1 VNDYNK
7 TIIDMEKTKNENPQM
22 EVQLDELDYKIIK
35 HLQQDGRKSFTE
47 ISDDLNVAVSTIRN
61 RYNRIID
68 EKILRIIGRAEP
80 EKLGLNSYVRVML
93 SIKPAAKMKEAL
105 TQISKLSEVSFL
117 AITSGK
123 YNIEIN
129 LMCNNNKHLLNI
141 IDDINNIDGMDES
154 RITMYLDVLKWGQ

>member
-1 VNDYNK
+1 
-7 TIIDMEKTKNENPQM
+7 MEKTKNENPQM

>member
-1 VNDYNK
+1 MIYYNE
-7 TIIDMEKTKNENPQM
+7 TIKSMERNKNVDPQI

-61 RYNRIID
+61 RYNRIVD

-93 SIKPAAKMKEAL
+93 SIKPASKMKNAL
-105 TQISKLSEVSFL
+105 DKISKLSEVSFL

-129 LMCNNNKHLLNI
+129 LMCNNNRHLLTI
-141 IDDINNIDGMDES
+141 IDDINSIDGMDES
-154 RITMYLDVLKWGQ
+154 QITMYLDVLKWGQ